1 MTFAPLLNS
10 LDHLS
15 NEDEGEAQKRFRDI
29 VMERYVISKHTN
41 TTYCDSEKITP
52 TERRMILGFIEED
65 LRKQNEMYEK
75 AKAQSEK

>member
-1 MTFAPLLNS
+1 MDPQLTDN
-10 LDHLS
+10 
-15 NEDEGEAQKRFRDI
+15 GEFAQKRFRDI

-75 AKAQSEK
+75 AKAQADKK